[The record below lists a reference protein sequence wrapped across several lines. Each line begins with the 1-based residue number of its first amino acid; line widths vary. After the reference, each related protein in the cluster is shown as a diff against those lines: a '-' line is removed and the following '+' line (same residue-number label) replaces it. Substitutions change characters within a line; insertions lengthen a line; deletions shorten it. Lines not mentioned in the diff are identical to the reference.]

1 MKILPCSTKVAF
13 SCHFINWKYIHSV
26 QKSQNI
32 FLTILTRR
40 IFSHLYC
47 RSPAWSQRLCRSRFS
62 DSEMCSFLWSLMVV
76 TTLLDKISSLLCGTL
91 AVWMFEWVLHPHSHG
106 IYYARVTAGIEKG
119 KPQWSWDI
127 FKSENW
133 NLLITWN
140 GTILYWYS
148 GKITQLGWS
157 HFLLYNLKHIH
168 ASFRVTE

>member
-1 MKILPCSTKVAF
+1 MLS
-13 SCHFINWKYIHSV
+13 
-26 QKSQNI
+26 
-32 FLTILTRR
+32 RR

-47 RSPAWSQRLCRSRFS
+47 STPAWSQRICRSCLS
-62 DSEMCSFLWSLMVV
+62 DSERCSFLLSLMVV
-76 TTLLDKISSLLCGTL
+76 TTLLYKISSLLCGTL

-140 GTILYWYS
+140 GIILDWYS
-148 GKITQLGWS
+148 GEITQLGLSPETIARHISFLFVKWRICS
-157 HFLLYNLKHIH
+157 MFMHITHFFVLICFCFLL
-168 ASFRVTE
+168 